1 MKLIKYI
8 YNLFFSLFNIR
19 FKGYYTRLSYF
30 NLVKIINKKNTLKR
44 NSYLNNRNINIG
56 KIENKKGFLKVESE
70 LIDKNLLE
78 NLFNET
84 KIIFNERKEKEYKN
98 PNLKALIKNNE
109 VKIGS
114 SLYKLATN
122 EKIINTI
129 ANYLGVVPVCTYI
142 NLWYSPKKNNPNLEG
157 SQLMHL
163 DHEDFQQ
170 IKLFFFCEDVDKDTG
185 PLVALDQK
193 DSTNIQKKL
202 GYNLKEQNKRISDNT
217 LNKFKFNYLTGKK
230 GDLYLVDT
238 SQCFHAGS
246 RTSKKDRYV
255 IMIQYLTPY
264 SYMKKFKKNNLN
276 FKFDKNKMTNLEKTV
291 FSF

>member
-1 MKLIKYI
+1 MKNLYLNILIINEINKVVYI
-8 YNLFFSLFNIR
+8 IYSFLYLILGS
-19 FKGYYTRLSYF
+19 KGYYTRLSYF

-142 NLWYSPKKNNPNLEG
+142 NLCYSPKKNNPNLEG

-170 IKLFFFCEDVDKDTG
+170 IKLFSFVKMWI
-185 PLVALDQK
+185 K
-193 DSTNIQKKL
+193 IQGL
-202 GYNLKEQNKRISDNT
+202 
-217 LNKFKFNYLTGKK
+217 
-230 GDLYLVDT
+230 
-238 SQCFHAGS
+238 
-246 RTSKKDRYV
+246 
-255 IMIQYLTPY
+255 
-264 SYMKKFKKNNLN
+264 
-276 FKFDKNKMTNLEKTV
+276 
-291 FSF
+291 